1 MKKSKPIAVVISDLH
16 FNIPNLEL
24 STKALQKAIIEAKKL
39 DVPLIIAG
47 DLHDTK
53 AIIRAE
59 VANRLLQLLD
69 GSVQTYIIVGNHDR
83 INEKAGAHGLNY
95 LRDVAYIVEEPTD
108 VGDMTL
114 LPYYHDTDALRRD
127 LAKIEN
133 DILIMHQGV
142 KGAFMGDYIQDKS
155 SIDPEELVN
164 FTVISGHYHKHQTVG
179 TVTYIGSPFTM
190 TFGEANDGPKG
201 FLVLN
206 SDGSFERRILNLRKH
221 VIVEKTLDNATTPIG
236 VLNPDDLLW
245 VKLRGPAS
253 ELKKFKKSELGR
265 VYLGHSNFNFKLDLI
280 ATDSAEVDIKSD
292 IMTDE
297 EILDSIIN
305 SLGETKKHIQELK
318 ELWRE
323 IIDG

>member
-1 MKKSKPIAVVISDLH
+1 MKKSKPIAVIISDLH
-16 FNIPNLEL
+16 FNILNLEL

-69 GSVQTYIIVGNHDR
+69 GNVQTYIIVGNHDR
-83 INEKAGAHGLNY
+83 INEKANAHGLNY
-95 LRDVAYIVEEPTD
+95 LKDVAHIVEEPTD
-108 VGDMTL
+108 VDDMTL
-114 LPYYHDTDALRRD
+114 LPYYHDTDALKRD

-133 DILIMHQGV
+133 DIVIMHQGV

-155 SIDPEELVN
+155 SIDPEELAN

-190 TFGEANDGPKG
+190 TFGEANDGLKG

-206 SDGSFERRILNLRKH
+206 SDGSFERRILDLRKH
-221 VIVEKTLDNATTPIG
+221 VIINTTVEERVKVKLQSN
-236 VLNPDDLLW
+236 DLLW
-245 VKLRGPAS
+245 LKITGPTS
-253 ELKKFKKSELGR
+253 ELKKLKKTELGQF
-265 VYLGHSNFNFKLDLI
+265 YIGHSNFKLDLI
-280 ATDSAEVDIKSD
+280 PTDAEEVKLSPVT
-292 IMTDE
+292 MSE
-297 EILDSIIN
+297 PEMLDSLIN
-305 SLGETKKHIQELK
+305 GLDEPNSFKQTLK

-323 IIDG
+323 IIAG